1 MPTRER
7 LAFEALKLRGR
18 PAPLDEAQ
26 RRDWQD
32 RFNRV
37 PAMQAFGL
45 RIDLEDSQVVRT
57 DLAAI
62 EDRHRGGL
70 GTAAVN
76 GAVLAAIFD
85 CALGVAGGLQFP
97 GRRSGTCELSIKF
110 LRPAAGPSVSAYAIT
125 LKKAT
130 QLAFVES
137 ELYSGSRLCAVA
149 SGIVSLAN
157 SPIAVDGQAGRAER
171 FGPPGV

>member
-1 MPTRER
+1 MQTDER
-7 LAFEALKLRGR
+7 RALEMLRARGR

-26 RRDWQD
+26 RRDWQE

-37 PAMQAFGL
+37 PAMVDFGL
-45 RIDLEDSQVVRT
+45 RIDLDDPRIVRT
-57 DLAAI
+57 ELPAI
-62 EDRHRGGL
+62 ADRHRGGL

-76 GAVLAAIFD
+76 GAVLAAMFD

-110 LRPAAGPSVSAYAIT
+110 LRPAPGPCVTAYAIT
-125 LKKAT
+125 IKKAT
-130 QLAFVES
+130 QLAFTES
-137 ELYSGSRLCAVA
+137 ELYSGGRLCAVA
-149 SGIVSLAN
+149 SGIVSLAHA
-157 SPIAVDGQAGRAER
+157 PIEAGPGIER